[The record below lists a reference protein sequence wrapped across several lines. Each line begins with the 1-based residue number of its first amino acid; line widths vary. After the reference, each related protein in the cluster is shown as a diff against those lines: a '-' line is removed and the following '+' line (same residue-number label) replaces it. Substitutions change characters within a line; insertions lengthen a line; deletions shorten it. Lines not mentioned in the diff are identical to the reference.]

1 MIEINSP
8 KIDKKLLKEEIDN
21 IINRYKDNPKKSS
34 PKKRKSRRREVDTYQ
49 IEDFTKYHDIE
60 FIKNLY
66 RTILQREVDE
76 EALNNRLELLRSGK
90 RSKTEILAMVRFSKE
105 GREKNIKILGIKKR
119 YIMTILY
126 RVPIIS
132 FFTKLIMLPR
142 VIERVNRFEA
152 HYFLE
157 KQEQNSKI
165 DNLKNSTDRTDRKID
180 NLKDSIDKKI
190 DNLKNSID
198 RTDSK
203 IDNLKD
209 SIDKKIDNLKDSTDR
224 KIDNLKNITN
234 NNLKELEFKIKEIQ
248 RAKEALKEI
257 DIGLN
262 KLLNNI
268 KDRQK
273 DIKIEEL
280 ENERRHLLD
289 TLYISFEDRF
299 RGSREDIKKRQSYY
313 LPMVQSVLK
322 NIDGEIIDIGSG
334 RGEWLELLKD
344 NSIDAIGVDL
354 NRLMVNEAKRYG
366 LNVLCQDAL
375 KYLQSKEENSIAVL
389 TGFHIVEHLEFEVL
403 ISLFDEVF
411 RLLKKGGMIIFET
424 PNPENLMV
432 GSCSFYTD
440 PTHINPIPPITLQ
453 FLAENRGF
461 SDVKIHRLNP
471 IKTPSFIDIPNN
483 QDVNNLI
490 FASTKE
496 QDYSIIGYKK

>member
-34 PKKRKSRRREVDTYQ
+34 PKTRKSRRREVDTYQ

-165 DNLKNSTDRTDRKID
+165 DNLRNSIDRTDRKID

-190 DNLKNSID
+190 DNLKN
-198 RTDSK
+198 
-203 IDNLKD
+203 
-209 SIDKKIDNLKDSTDR
+209 STDR

-273 DIKIEEL
+273 DIKMEEL

>member
-8 KIDKKLLKEEIDN
+8 KIDKVLLKEEIDN
-21 IINRYKDNPKKSS
+21 IINRYKKNPKKSS
-34 PKKRKSRRREVDTYQ
+34 PKKRRYKREKVDTYQ

-90 RSKTEILAMVRFSKE
+90 LSKTEILAMVRFSKE

-119 YIMTILY
+119 YIMAILY
-126 RVPIIS
+126 RVPVIS

-165 DNLKNSTDRTDRKID
+165 DNLKNSTNNKID
-180 NLKDSIDKKI
+180 DLR
-190 DNLKNSID
+190 NSID
-198 RTDSK
+198 STDSE
-203 IDNLKD
+203 
-209 SIDKKIDNLKDSTDR
+209 
-224 KIDNLKNITN
+224 IDNLKNITN
-234 NNLKELEFKIKEIQ
+234 NNLKELEFKIKEIK
-248 RAKEALKEI
+248 RAKEALIEI
-257 DIGLN
+257 EKNLN
-262 KLLNNI
+262 RVFNNI
-268 KDRQK
+268 KDTPK
-273 DIKIEEL
+273 DIKIGEL
-280 ENERRHLLD
+280 KNEQRHLLD

-461 SDVKIHRLNP
+461 SDVKIHRLHP

-483 QDVNNLI
+483 QDVNDLI

>member
-142 VIERVNRFEA
+142 VIERVNSFEA

-165 DNLKNSTDRTDRKID
+165 DHLR
-180 NLKDSIDKKI
+180 
-190 DNLKNSID
+190 NSID
-198 RTDSK
+198 RTDRK